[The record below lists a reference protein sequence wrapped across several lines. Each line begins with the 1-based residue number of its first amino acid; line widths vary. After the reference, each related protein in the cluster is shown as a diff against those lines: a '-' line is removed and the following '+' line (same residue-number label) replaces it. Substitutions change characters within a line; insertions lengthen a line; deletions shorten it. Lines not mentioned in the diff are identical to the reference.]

1 MHKWEVTEI
10 EEKAAREG
18 EGDKKRKQLFLL
30 LLFAMDVENFALGS
44 DL

>member
-1 MHKWEVTEI
+1 MHKWEETEI

-18 EGDKKRKQLFLL
+18 EGDKKRKQFGF
-30 LLFAMDVENFALGS
+30 LFAMDVENSALGS